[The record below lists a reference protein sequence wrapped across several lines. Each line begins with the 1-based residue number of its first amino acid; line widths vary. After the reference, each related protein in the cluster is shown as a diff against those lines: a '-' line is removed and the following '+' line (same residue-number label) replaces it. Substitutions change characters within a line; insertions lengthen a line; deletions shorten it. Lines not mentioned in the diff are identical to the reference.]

1 MVDRI
6 RWSNVS
12 QFREEGFCMIL
23 GTISAIDDDNGLQLI
38 IDGEDTPTTKK
49 YTYMSSYVPT
59 ANDRVLIEEISGS
72 YVIMGKVISDVAS
85 SGIARQATTAASC
98 TGNAATA
105 TTAESCTGNAATA
118 TKADSATQADSL
130 KNTNT
135 NSGYLVY
142 SVDRT
147 YNSQLGTYIV
157 TDVRFSGWQQNYI
170 YKT

>member
-1 MVDRI
+1 
-6 RWSNVS
+6 
-12 QFREEGFCMIL
+12 MIL

-85 SGIARQATTAASC
+85 SGIVRQAA
-98 TGNAATA
+98 NATNADNATNA
-105 TTAESCTGNAATA
+105 TNA
-118 TKADSATQADSL
+118 TKADSATEADSL
-130 KNTNT
+130 KGAYTQNG
-135 NSGYLVY
+135 SLVY
-142 SVDRT
+142 SVSRT

-157 TDVRFSGWQQNYI
+157 TDVQLAGFTHNYL
-170 YKT
+170 YK